1 MNDNNEIWKNALEF
15 LENANNKT
23 AFNLWIKPITVKF
36 DGNTAYL
43 FFTNSLSKN
52 IAENMLRESIE
63 KAIKISSY
71 RLSVFIRA
79 ARCFLT
85 VDHIQICT

>member
-1 MNDNNEIWKNALEF
+1 MNSNNEIWENALEI
-15 LENANNKT
+15 LEKANNKT

-36 DGNTAYL
+36 DGNTVYL

-63 KAIKISSY
+63 KAIKISSNGIIKSFKY
-71 RLSVFIRA
+71 MEVSKNE
-79 ARCFLT
+79 
-85 VDHIQICT
+85 

>member
-1 MNDNNEIWKNALEF
+1 MNDNNETWKNALEI
-15 LENANNKT
+15 LEKANNKT

-43 FFTNSLSKN
+43 FFTNFLSKN

-63 KAIKISSY
+63 KAIKISSNGIIKSFKY
-71 RLSVFIRA
+71 MEVSKNE
-79 ARCFLT
+79 
-85 VDHIQICT
+85 